1 MKTLISFLMVAFALC
16 ANAENRYV
24 PDGALIGGNQTFTCN
39 ATSGTNVSYT
49 IACADQ
55 PSVLIQIELMAN
67 AAGAYTFTIP
77 LQYSVD
83 GSVYDNKQTKSISIS
98 FNGVTKQVIC
108 TNVPTYGCASLFIP
122 YLTNATASIN
132 ITNGILKVPT
142 NWKSPAP

>member
-1 MKTLISFLMVAFALC
+1 MKTLISFLLVAFALC

-24 PDGALIGGNQTFTCN
+24 PDGALDGGNKTFTCN

-49 IACADQ
+49 IAFADQ
-55 PSVLIQIELMAN
+55 PSVLIQIELMAD
-67 AAGAYTFTIP
+67 ASGAYTFTLP

-83 GSVYDNKQTKSISIS
+83 GSVYDNKQLKSISIS

-108 TNVPTYGCASLFIP
+108 TNVPTYGCAKLYIP

-142 NWKSPAP
+142 NWNSPAP